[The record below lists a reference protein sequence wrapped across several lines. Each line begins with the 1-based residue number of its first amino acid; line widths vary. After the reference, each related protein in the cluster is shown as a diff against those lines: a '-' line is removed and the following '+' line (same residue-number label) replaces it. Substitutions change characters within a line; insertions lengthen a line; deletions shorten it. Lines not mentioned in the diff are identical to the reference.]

1 MDETHKAARDR
12 KTALVEKAEALA
24 PKGEDGIAAYRD
36 LLEQWKG
43 AGRAGRKADDALW
56 ARFKTAGDVLY
67 GARAARDAAE
77 IEASREKIE
86 QREALLEEAK
96 AIADEPEIAKARA
109 LLTGIQRRWDEVGRI
124 FPRDRE
130 RALDD
135 ELRRIEQAVRA
146 LPVARSEEHTSELQS
161 RA

>member
-1 MDETHKAARDR
+1 A
-12 KTALVEKAEALA
+12 
-24 PKGEDGIAAYRD
+24 
-36 LLEQWKG
+36 
-43 AGRAGRKADDALW
+43 
-56 ARFKTAGDVLY
+56 AGDVLY

-146 LPVARSEEHTSELQS
+146 REDADWKRNNPETKARANDMTRQLTEAIEKLEAELAQARAAGDTKAADEAEEALSARKAWLS
-161 RA
+161 ALGG